1 MRRFMVVTCAAILG
15 ASWLA
20 SGIPSARAAPAI
32 GGAAAGQ
39 LKRALKE
46 PLIRICGGGEEMPWP
61 GAPGWYRDC
70 SPGPEWRRGHRY
82 GWGQWPVPRPF
93 LTGPY
98 RYSFGFTPYYGPDFY
113 YGAYA
118 ARPCGFSECPPPPPP
133 CASGGCPQPPAYV
146 PYK

>member
-1 MRRFMVVTCAAILG
+1 MRRFMVMTCAAILG
-15 ASWLA
+15 AALA
-20 SGIPSARAAPAI
+20 SAGAPAARAAAAMQ
-32 GGAAAGQ
+32 GLAAAQ
-39 LKRALKE
+39 LKHVVKE
-46 PLIRICGGGEEMPWP
+46 PLTYVCGGEEMPWP

-118 ARPCGFSECPPPPPP
+118 ARPCGFGPCPEPPP
-133 CASGGCPQPPAYV
+133 CGAGGCPQPPAYV